1 MAQNRPLVRSSEG
14 AGSQLLREAEA
25 RLMEL
30 AGFGPDWDSYGG
42 DPPTALAITGARSLL
57 ARVVEAFGSEY
68 SAVMRPFAI
77 APIADGGVLVEWR
90 VPGRLL
96 SVLVGPEGNLGF
108 LAAEGEPGARQ
119 YQKADDVSGEAIL
132 ERVGRM
138 LRHAAGE

>member
-1 MAQNRPLVRSSEG
+1 MAQNRPLVRSSEDAG
-14 AGSQLLREAEA
+14 ARLLREVEE
-25 RLMEL
+25 RLAEL
-30 AGFGPDWDSYGG
+30 AEFGPDWDSYGG
-42 DPPTALAITGARSLL
+42 DPPTAQAIAGARSLL
-57 ARVVEAFGSEY
+57 TRVVEAYGAEY

-90 VPGRLL
+90 APGRLL
-96 SVLVGPEGNLGF
+96 SVLVGPEGSLGF

-132 ERVGRM
+132 ELVGRT